1 MSTGMSTGML
11 TNNTTPLGQRFK
23 KAADAALA
31 TPLGRQLTA
40 GVKTAVGQLKTT
52 VNTTAQQTLNTAFG
66 PLQPSGVANTATPV
80 TGGCTTCGCGC
91 SEEECGPNCA
101 NCGPNCKQG
110 VKGGCSC
117 GGKQGGGKLKR
128 KTKKRTAKK
137 SPRAKS
143 SSKPRKRS
151 RSRSKSRRKK

>member
-1 MSTGMSTGML
+1 MS
-11 TNNTTPLGQRFK
+11 TNNTTPLSQRFK
-23 KAADAALA
+23 TAANAALA
-31 TPLGRQLTA
+31 TPLGQQLTA

-52 VNTTAQQTLNTAFG
+52 VNTAAQQTLNTAFG
-66 PLQPSGVANTATPV
+66 PLQPNTTTISPPPALPAKPF

-117 GGKQGGGKLKR
+117 GGKQGGGKSKR